1 MGTGAGF
8 YVGMV
13 HFDNI
18 SGSDIRQG
26 SIHID
31 IKAGASTVY
40 TDYMNEQLQETDFIY
55 GPGNRYTSS
64 ERKLHMQFG
73 FFYTGTGTL
82 TMNAIAR
89 SHGSSTNMRVGFRSV
104 KFGAEV
110 VSLSGS
116 IGNITSA
123 TAGASNQESG
133 SITAS
138 GFTGSKTITLSG
150 HSSGEV
156 QVGSGS
162 FSSSGT
168 ITSGQSFKLRLDA
181 SSTAGTTRSVTAT
194 IGSASITFSVTTA
207 GTYSSGYGGSGSGG
221 SGSGGG
227 GFQDTNELR

>member
-1 MGTGAGF
+1 
-8 YVGMV
+8 
-13 HFDNI
+13 
-18 SGSDIRQG
+18 
-26 SIHID
+26 
-31 IKAGASTVY
+31 
-40 TDYMNEQLQETDFIY
+40 
-55 GPGNRYTSS
+55 
-64 ERKLHMQFG
+64 MQFG

-82 TMNAIAR
+82 TMNAVAR
-89 SHGSSTNMRVGFRSV
+89 SQGSSTMRVGFRSV

-133 SITAS
+133 AITAS

-156 QVGSGS
+156 EVNN
-162 FSSSGT
+162 SGT
-168 ITSGQSFKLRLDA
+168 FASSASITSGQTFKLRLDA

-194 IGSASITFSVTTA
+194 LGTASITFSVTTA
-207 GTYSSGYGGSGSGG
+207 GSYSSGFGGSGSGG

-227 GFQDTNELR
+227 GFQNTIELQ